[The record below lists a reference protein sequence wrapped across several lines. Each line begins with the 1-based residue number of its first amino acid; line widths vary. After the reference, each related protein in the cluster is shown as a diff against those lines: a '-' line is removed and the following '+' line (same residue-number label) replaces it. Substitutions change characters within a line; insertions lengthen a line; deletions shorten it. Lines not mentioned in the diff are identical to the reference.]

1 MREAAISFQLRPLG
15 RSGVSVTALGFGGG
29 PLGNLRR
36 PISDEAAADTVA
48 AAWEAGIRYFDVAPL
63 YGHGRSETRLG
74 RGLAEKPRAEFV
86 LSTKVGRL
94 LRPPASSNFERHG
107 FIDTPEVEVV
117 YDYSRD
123 GRASLARGEL
133 RAARARA
140 RRHRSHP
147 RRRPMDARR
156 SPAAGLWRRPSTAPI
171 APSPI

>member
-1 MREAAISFQLRPLG
+1 MPLESSISLQVRPLG

-36 PISDEAAADTVA
+36 PISDEAAADTVE

-63 YGHGRSETRLG
+63 YGHGRSERRLG

-94 LRPPASSNFERHG
+94 LRPPASPDFERHG
-107 FIDTPEVEVV
+107 FIDTPDVEIV

-123 GRASLARGEL
+123 GALRSLEESFARLGLERVDIALIHDVDRWTHGE
-133 RAARARA
+133 RQPEVFA
-140 RRHRSHP
+140 RR
-147 RRRPMDARR
+147 
-156 SPAAGLWRRPSTAPI
+156 WTAPI
-171 APSPI
+171 ARLPI